1 MTGVGVEGEPGGG
14 GGGGGDE
21 MRGMVVKWKKGEK

>member
-1 MTGVGVEGEPGGG
+1 MTGVGVEGEPGG